1 MPVNIGPKIGID
13 GEAQY
18 RKELNNIIQQA
29 KTLSSEMKAV
39 TSAFDENTSA
49 EEKSASTAGV
59 LSKQINVQRQRMS
72 MLADMVGKSAQ
83 EYGEADTKT
92 LKWQQALNDATAEL
106 NRMERELRESAG
118 KADDLGNALDE
129 SSADAQKASGRFDG
143 IGTALKG
150 MAATAATA
158 VAAATAAIAGL
169 TKSFLDL
176 AESTREYREDQSKLD
191 AAFVT
196 AGFTTEQASAAY
208 TDFYSIIGEE
218 DRSVEA
224 VNHLAK
230 LCSTEEELSQWT
242 DIAAGV
248 WATFGDS
255 LPIEGLTEAA
265 NETAKTGQI
274 VGQLADALNWAGVS
288 EDEFQAS
295 LDGCNSEQERAA
307 LITNTLN
314 GLYQEAADNYRQ
326 VNGDVMDAQRAQA
339 KLTDAYAELGAI
351 AEPVMTSLKTMAA
364 DALGAITPFV
374 SMIGEGLQGVLSGS
388 AGAADTFA
396 EGISGLAQALV
407 DQLSTVAPMIGEVI
421 MTALP
426 VLLDAG
432 VDIITTLIQ
441 GIVAALPQLV
451 SAAASIIMQLVNSL
465 IDMLPQILQAAVQII
480 LALANGISQSLP
492 QLIPAIVG
500 AVVQVVQ
507 TLIENMPMLL
517 DAALQLMTALAQ
529 GLLDALPILIEALP
543 AIITGIIDYL
553 LGAIPQ
559 IIQAGIQL
567 LESLVA
573 ALPQIVASIVAAIP
587 QIIEG
592 IITAVMESI
601 PQIVQAGIDLLVS
614 LVQNL
619 PEIITTLVAA
629 IPQIISGLVDA
640 ILNSI
645 PQIIQAGIDLFVSL
659 IENLP
664 TIIVE
669 IVKAVP
675 QIIEGIISAFGQ
687 LAYKIVDIGGD
698 LISGLWEGI
707 QNMASW
713 LWDKISG
720 FFGGIVDGIKGFF
733 GISSPSKVF
742 AEIGEY
748 SGMGFEQGLSSSM
761 GDAFKTAKKEL
772 SAGMNGIDA
781 AVAVTGARAPSM
793 ASSMQTMNYGGF
805 TINVY
810 GAQGQSEQQLAEEI
824 SIIIQNQMNRKKAVF
839 A

>member
-13 GEAQY
+13 GEAEY
-18 RKELNNIIQQA
+18 RSQLNKIIQQA

-39 TSAFDENTSA
+39 TSAFNENTSA
-49 EEKSASTAGV
+49 EEKSAATSGV
-59 LSKQINVQRQRMS
+59 LSKQINVQRQRVS
-72 MLADMVGKSAQ
+72 MLADMVSKASQ

-92 LKWQQALNDATAEL
+92 LKWQQALNDATADL
-106 NRMERELRESAG
+106 NRMERELRESVDQT
-118 KADDLGNALDE
+118 DDLGNAMNDA
-129 SSADAQKASGRFDG
+129 SNDAQKASKRFDG
-143 IGTALKG
+143 VGTALKG
-150 MAATAATA
+150 MAVTATAAA
-158 VAAATAAIAGL
+158 AAATAAIVGL

-176 AESTREYREDQSKLD
+176 AESTREYREDQAKLD

-196 AGFTTEQASAAY
+196 AGFTTEQAGAAY
-208 TDFYSIIGEE
+208 TDFYAIIGEE

-230 LCSTEEELSQWT
+230 LCSTEEELTQWT

-295 LDGCNSEQERAA
+295 LDACSGEQERAA
-307 LITNTLN
+307 LITDTLN
-314 GLYQEAADNYRQ
+314 RLYQEAADNYRQ

-364 DALGAITPFV
+364 DALGAVTPFV

-396 EGISGLAQALV
+396 EGISGLAQALM
-407 DQLSTVAPMIGEVI
+407 DQLSTIAPMIGEVI

-517 DAALQLMTALAQ
+517 EAVLQIMTALAQ
-529 GLLDALPILIEALP
+529 GILDALPILIDALP

-573 ALPQIVASIVAAIP
+573 ALPEIVASIVEAIP

-592 IITAVMESI
+592 IITAVMDSI
-601 PQIVQAGIDLLVS
+601 PQL
-614 LVQNL
+614 
-619 PEIITTLVAA
+619 
-629 IPQIISGLVDA
+629 
-640 ILNSI
+640 
-645 PQIIQAGIDLFVSL
+645 IQAGVELFVAL

-675 QIIEGIISAFGQ
+675 QIIAGIVKAFGS
-687 LAYKIVDIGGD
+687 LAYKIVDVGGD
-698 LISGLWEGI
+698 LIRGLWEGI
-707 QNMASW
+707 KNMASW
-713 LWDKISG
+713 IWDKISG
-720 FFGGIVDGIKGFF
+720 FFGGIVDGIKDFF

-748 SGMGFEQGLSSSM
+748 TGQGFEQGFSDSM
-761 GDAFKTAKKEL
+761 GSAFKVAKREL
-772 SAGMNGIDA
+772 SAGVRGLDT
-781 AVAVTGARAPSM
+781 AVSVTGTRPGT
-793 ASSMQTMNYGGF
+793 SMQAMNYGGF

-810 GAQGQSEQQLAEEI
+810 GAEGQSEQRLAEEI
-824 SIIIQNQMNRKKAVF
+824 SILIQNQMNRKKAVF